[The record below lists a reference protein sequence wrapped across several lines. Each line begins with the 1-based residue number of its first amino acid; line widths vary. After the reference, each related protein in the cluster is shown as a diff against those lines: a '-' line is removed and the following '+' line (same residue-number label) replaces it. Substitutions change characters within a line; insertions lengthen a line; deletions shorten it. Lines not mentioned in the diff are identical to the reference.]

1 MENEEGFNINY
12 SRVVTEKTLLSV
24 TRMLA
29 ADWTKNP
36 YITVGDFLKHLSD
49 GDLEHLIDII
59 DEGEEHTNFEDLMLI
74 SAMLSE
80 GEGLPCKT
88 IDDYQRCTNMFMVLI
103 SIESLYRKGLIK
115 IHRENMSFGEDM
127 ADKCIAE
134 KLDD

>member
-29 ADWTKNP
+29 ADLTKNP